1 MISTHCDS
9 AKGAGHTPY
18 QSIANNYWVG
28 GTRGALNADRPKP
41 MGGRGVGLRNQLNY

>member
-1 MISTHCDS
+1 MIQKFNAKNSALVNVSTHCDS

-28 GTRGALNADRPKP
+28 GTRGALHADRT
-41 MGGRGVGLRNQLNY
+41 